1 MRSFLPILQTTVA
14 ITVLNIL
21 GWGIKDSGDFSR
33 FDQRLE
39 KTDITIET
47 LTEKIRSVPL

>member
-1 MRSFLPILQTTVA
+1 MRSFLPILQTIGA

-39 KTDITIET
+39 KTEIKVET
-47 LTEKIRSVPL
+47 LTQKIRSVPL